1 MFGTVGLY
9 ILTYSTLH
17 THACVPESMASTS
30 SPEPLSP
37 RVSEL
42 DTRSINRAARYMI
55 IYPTVYMS
63 CTLPLAAGRMVAMT
77 GQAVPYR
84 CHCIAGAAITSC
96 GWLDVLID
104 AFTHR
109 VLVFSD
115 APPPIDECG
124 IETFGIF
131 HSLEGFWNVT
141 TVVEGG
147 VLVDPTVSTRRRK
160 HNKKF
165 VSRDRCSCYG
175 PRGQDGAMDD
185 TFDLARPGTI
195 TTKTTVIV
203 TTEPRTPGLSESAK
217 EVRFP
222 ANRPTSKAA
231 QIPSEHNIANGTRG
245 AVRTPS
251 TPQE

>member
-9 ILTYSTLH
+9 IIMYATLH
-17 THACVPESMASTS
+17 TRLRPESMASTS
-30 SPEPLSP
+30 SLAPLSS

-55 IYPTVYMS
+55 THPTIYVL

-77 GQAVPYR
+77 GQVIPYWYY
-84 CHCIAGAAITSC
+84 CIAGAAITSC
-96 GWLDVLID
+96 GQLDVLI
-104 AFTHR
+104 
-109 VLVFSD
+109 

-124 IETFGIF
+124 IDTFGIF
-131 HSLEGFWNVT
+131 HSLEDFWNVR

-160 HNKKF
+160 HKKIA
-165 VSRDRCSCYG
+165 SRDGRSRYE
-175 PRGQDGAMDD
+175 PRSQDGAMDD

-203 TTEPRTPGLSESAK
+203 TTEPRTLG
-217 EVRFP
+217 
-222 ANRPTSKAA
+222 
-231 QIPSEHNIANGTRG
+231 
-245 AVRTPS
+245 
-251 TPQE
+251 